1 MEITIWLRIKSK
13 GLKRKKKKKKNPEP
27 IRNNVSVCLRAS
39 CDIIA
44 EKEFRGQDGV

>member
-13 GLKRKKKKKKNPEP
+13 GLKRKKKKKNPEP